1 MSKGLVVMLL
11 GCVLAGCSSGGNK
24 SMMSSQKAWSTVESE
39 RDTGGV
45 LDVIFGGTTGRQT
58 NLEGMSDKH
67 WESAERAID
76 SDVPTEAMDQM
87 IDELSQQIAVDL
99 PSTPEI
105 KDSPHQMVLNIGDF
119 RPNQDRLL
127 NAIMSGI
134 ESRLRANSAI
144 NESFLVIAL
153 ADEELLKKVS
163 GDSADFEDPSQR
175 GGSAGI
181 VKYDPRYVYSLTAR
195 SFNRLN
201 NKEEHS
207 MRLMLDLEF
216 IQPREQRK
224 INTFSFDKT
233 YFWQPYAK
241 KWISQDEEQ
250 ARRRAEE
257 QKK

>member
-1 MSKGLVVMLL
+1 MSKGLFVVLL

-24 SMMSSQKAWSTVESE
+24 SVMSSQKAWATVESE
-39 RDTGGV
+39 RDTGG
-45 LDVIFGGTTGRQT
+45 IFDAIVGGTTGRQT
-58 NLEGMSDKH
+58 DLQGMTDKH
-67 WESAERAID
+67 WEAAERALD

-99 PSTPEI
+99 PNTPEI
-105 KDSPHQMVLNIGDF
+105 KDSTHQMVLNIGDF

-134 ESRLRANSAI
+134 ESRLRANSAF

-153 ADEELLKKVS
+153 ADEELLKKIS
-163 GDSADFEDPSQR
+163 GDTADFEDPSQR

-195 SFNRLN
+195 AFNRIN
-201 NKEEHS
+201 NKEEHT
-207 MRLMLDLEF
+207 MKLTLVLEF
-216 IQPREQRK
+216 NQPREQRK
-224 INTFSFDKT
+224 IDDFSFDKT
-233 YFWQPYAK
+233 YYWQPYSK
-241 KWISQDEEQ
+241 KWISEDEEQ